1 MAKPTLSDYFRAGLL
16 TSMEGADPAATEPR
30 ELSVVLDELGE
41 ATEKAES
48 LASRLEDGSI
58 SSEDQKAI
66 KDELES
72 LSGTVNDLKTEKEQR
87 LVEEERSSMR
97 EQVKSLTELVEEL
110 RKPGEGFEFA
120 GGVPTATGGE
130 ENAWAEKSFYADVR
144 RAQKGDAEAR
154 KAIYEA
160 AGGEERHKAMVEGT
174 DSAGGYLV
182 APQVSDELV
191 RLKYYRTPLRNLFS
205 TLNVTSDTLQIAQQ
219 TGGLTAAWTDEL
231 ATKTAAD
238 FTFGQISV
246 SVFTAAG
253 LAVVS
258 NQLLQDA
265 NPSIDGLINSDLAR
279 RLATLEEVAF
289 INGSGTGQP
298 RGILNTSGVN
308 SVTYTDATPTAGETL
323 DYIVDAIAKTQ
334 DEGKTEPTD
343 IVLHPKIWT
352 RLIKSRE
359 SDGHY
364 TIEAS
369 YNSRSPQSSLPVRT
383 LFGLPVTLSYNVPTN
398 LGAGTNESRIIVGDF
413 KQGLILDR
421 QGVVIDDS
429 SHVYF
434 TTNQTVFRGESRVG
448 FTAGRD
454 PKAFTVIGGT
464 GLIQA

>member
-1 MAKPTLSDYFRAGLL
+1 MP
-16 TSMEGADPAATEPR
+16 ADATAPR
-30 ELSVVLDELGE
+30 ELGVILEELGD
-41 ATEKAES
+41 ATERAES
-48 LASRLEDGSI
+48 IASKLEDGSI
-58 SSEDQKAI
+58 SSNEQKAM
-66 KDELES
+66 KEQLES
-72 LSGTVNDLKTEKEQR
+72 LTGTVKDLSSEKEQR
-87 LVEEERSSMR
+87 LVEEERSQMR
-97 EQVKSLTELVEEL
+97 EQVKSLSELVEEL
-110 RKPGEGFEFA
+110 RKPGEKFEFV
-120 GGVPTATGGE
+120 GGVPVGGE
-130 ENAWAEKSFYADVR
+130 GSENPWAEKSFYADLK
-144 RAQKGDAEAR
+144 RACRGDQKAM
-154 KAIYEA
+154 KSIIEA

-182 APQVSDELV
+182 APEVSDELV
-191 RLKYYRTPLRNLFS
+191 RLKTYRTPLRNLFS
-205 TLNVTSDTLQIAQQ
+205 SIRVGSDTLQIAQQ

-258 NQLLQDA
+258 NQLLQDS

-279 RLATLEEVAF
+279 RIAILEEIAF

-298 RGILNTSGVN
+298 RGVLNTVGVN
-308 SVTYTDATPTAGETL
+308 AVTYTDASPTAGETL
-323 DYIVDAIAKTQ
+323 DAIIDAIAKTQ
-334 DEGKTEPTD
+334 DDGKTEPTD
-343 IVLHPKIWT
+343 IVLHPRLWT

-364 TIEAS
+364 TVEAGFQ
-369 YNSRSPQSSLPVRT
+369 NRSSQSALPVRT

-421 QGVVIDDS
+421 QGIVVDDS

-454 PKAFTVIGGT
+454 PKAFTVVGGT
-464 GLIQA
+464 GLIV

>member
-1 MAKPTLSDYFRAGLL
+1 MP
-16 TSMEGADPAATEPR
+16 EATAPR
-30 ELSVVLDELGE
+30 ELSTVLDELGE
-41 ATEKAES
+41 ATEKAEH
-48 LASRLEDGSI
+48 LASKLEDGSI
-58 SSEDQKAI
+58 SSDEQKSI
-66 KDELES
+66 KSELES
-72 LSGTVNDLKTEKEQR
+72 LSGTVADLKTEKEQR
-87 LVEEERSSMR
+87 LVEEERSQMR

-110 RKPGEGFEFA
+110 KKPGETFEFA
-120 GGVPTATGGE
+120 GGVPTEAD
-130 ENAWAEKSFYADVR
+130 ENPWAEKSFYADAKLALR
-144 RAQKGDAEAR
+144 RTSPDQ
-154 KAIYEA
+154 KAIQRIIDA
-160 AGGEERHKAMVEGT
+160 SGGEERHKAMVEGT

-191 RLKYYRTPLRNLFS
+191 RLKYYRTPLRSLFS
-205 TLNVTSDTLQIAQQ
+205 SINVTSDTLQIAQQ

-238 FTFGQISV
+238 MTFGQISV

-258 NQLLQDA
+258 NQLLQDS
-265 NPSIDGLINSDLAR
+265 NPSIDSLINSDLAR
-279 RLATLEEVAF
+279 RLAILEEVAF

-298 RGILNTSGVN
+298 RGILNTVGVGA
-308 SVTYTDATPTAGETL
+308 VTYTDATPTAGEIL
-323 DYIVDAIAKTQ
+323 DNIITAIAKTQ
-334 DEGKTEPTD
+334 DDGKTEPTD
-343 IVLHPKIWT
+343 IVLHPKTWT
-352 RLIKSRE
+352 TLIRSRE

-364 TIEAS
+364 TIEPGFS
-369 YNSRSPQSSLPVRT
+369 NRSPQDALPSRT

-398 LGAGTNESRIIVGDF
+398 LGAGTNETRIIVGDF

-421 QGVVIDDS
+421 QGIVIDDS

-464 GLIQA
+464 GLIVS

>member
-1 MAKPTLSDYFRAGLL
+1 MP
-16 TSMEGADPAATEPR
+16 EATAPR
-30 ELSVVLDELGE
+30 ELNVVLDELGQ
-41 ATEKAES
+41 ATEKAEH
-48 LASRLEDGSI
+48 LASKLEDGSI
-58 SSEDQKAI
+58 SSEDQKSI
-66 KDELES
+66 KSELEQ
-72 LSGTVNDLKTEKEQR
+72 LSGTVADLKTEKEQR
-87 LVEEERSSMR
+87 LVEEERSTMK

-110 RKPGEGFEFA
+110 RKPGETFEFA
-120 GGVPTATGGE
+120 GGVPVESGD
-130 ENAWAEKSFYADVR
+130 ENPWAEKSFYADAKLALR
-144 RAQKGDAEAR
+144 RTSPDA
-154 KAIYEA
+154 KAIQRIIDA
-160 AGGEERHKAMVEGT
+160 SGGEEAHKAMVEGT

-191 RLKYYRTPLRNLFS
+191 RLKTYRTPLRSLFS
-205 TLNVTSDTLQIAQQ
+205 SINVTTDTLQIAQQ

-238 FTFGQISV
+238 MTFGQISV

-258 NQLLQDA
+258 NQLLQDS
-265 NPSIDGLINSDLAR
+265 NPSIDSLINSDLAR
-279 RLATLEEVAF
+279 RLAILEEVAF

-298 RGILNTSGVN
+298 RGILNTASVGT
-308 SVTYTDATPTAGETL
+308 VTYTDATPTAGETL
-323 DYIVDAIAKTQ
+323 DAIIDAIALTQ
-334 DEGKTEPTD
+334 DNKNEPTD

-364 TIEAS
+364 TLEAS
-369 YNSRSPQSSLPVRT
+369 FQNRSAQQALPSRT

-421 QGVVIDDS
+421 QGIVIDDS